1 MTIDQ
6 GMNTTKKYYNENKE
20 ERKIKL
26 KLNKKK
32 E

>member
-6 GMNTTKKYYNENKE
+6 GMNMTKKYYNENKE

-26 KLNKKK
+26 NKKK